1 MYLLNIPTDILVSYQ
16 NKGGY
21 PEKGSLLVSV
31 TSVVRR
37 PRCALLTQ
45 TQSLNDSTVAV
56 DVAVLQIVEERTAL
70 TYEHYERALSA
81 IIFTVCAHVFRQ
93 MGNTV

>member
-45 TQSLNDSTVAV
+45 PQSLNDSTVAGN
-56 DVAVLQIVEERTAL
+56 VALLQVVEK
-70 TYEHYERALSA
+70 
-81 IIFTVCAHVFRQ
+81 
-93 MGNTV
+93 